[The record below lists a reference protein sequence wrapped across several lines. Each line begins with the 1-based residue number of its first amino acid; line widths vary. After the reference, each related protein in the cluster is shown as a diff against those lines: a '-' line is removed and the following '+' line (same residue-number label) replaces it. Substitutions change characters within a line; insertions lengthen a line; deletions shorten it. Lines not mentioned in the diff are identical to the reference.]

1 MVNKVTLIGNLGK
14 DPEVRRLENGVTVAR
29 FSIATT
35 ENYKDQSGNWQDRT
49 EWHNVTAW
57 RFLAEKAESS
67 FKKGMLVYVE
77 GKLSTR
83 KYTDSNN
90 IERWA
95 TDVVASYARVI
106 NNRSEGGG
114 GGLIKDSFPKEEP
127 VGMTGNYGGGS
138 NNNSS
143 TASSSESAPAP
154 VADADGGEDG
164 DLPF

>member
-14 DPEVRRLENGVTVAR
+14 DPEVRRLENGAAVAR
-29 FSIATT
+29 FPLATS
-35 ENYKDQSGNWQDRT
+35 ENYRDQSGNWVDRT

-57 RFLAEKAESS
+57 RFLAEKAETS

-83 KYTDSNN
+83 KYTDANN

-114 GGLIKDSFPKEEP
+114 GARSGSFPTQEP
-127 VGMTGNYGGGS
+127 AGMGG
-138 NNNSS
+138 NNSG
-143 TASSSESAPAP
+143 AP
-154 VADADGGEDG
+154 VANAPAKPSTPAAPAAEEGG

>member
-14 DPEVRRLENGVTVAR
+14 DPEVRRLESGVTVAR
-29 FSIATT
+29 FSVATT

-67 FKKGMLVYVE
+67 FKKGMLVYIE

-114 GGLIKDSFPKEEP
+114 AQRNSFPTEEP
-127 VGMTGNYGGGS
+127 AGMTGNYGNSS
-138 NNNSS
+138 NNSNTSDS
-143 TASSSESAPAP
+143 SAPAP
-154 VADADGGEDG
+154 VTGDAGGEEDG

>member
-1 MVNKVTLIGNLGK
+1 M
-14 DPEVRRLENGVTVAR
+14 AR
-29 FSIATT
+29 FTLATS
-35 ENYKDQSGNWQDRT
+35 ENYKDKEGNWQDRT

-57 RFLAEKAESS
+57 RFLAEKVETS

-83 KYTDSNN
+83 KYTDANN

-95 TDVVASYARVI
+95 TDVVANYARVI

-114 GGLIKDSFPKEEP
+114 ARSGSFPTQEP
-127 VGMTGNYGGGS
+127 AGMTGNYG
-138 NNNSS
+138 NNS
-143 TASSSESAPAP
+143 ASSVAKPAEQSTPATAAANDAPA
-154 VADADGGEDG
+154 AEGGD

>member
-14 DPEVRRLENGVTVAR
+14 DPEVRRLENGAAVAR
-29 FSIATT
+29 FTLATS
-35 ENYKDQSGNWQDRT
+35 ENYKDQAGNWVDRT

-57 RFLAEKAESS
+57 RFLAEKAETS

-83 KYTDSNN
+83 KYTDANN

-106 NNRSEGGG
+106 NNRSEAGGARG
-114 GGLIKDSFPKEEP
+114 GSFPTQEP
-127 VGMTGNYGGGS
+127 AGMTGNQGG
-138 NNNSS
+138 
-143 TASSSESAPAP
+143 AP
-154 VADADGGEDG
+154 VANAPATAPTTPAAPAAEEGG